1 MKKLYLLLVS
11 SVLLVGSAGAL
22 TVSVAGCGPSKK
34 TKDIAFY
41 LKKFNKK
48 HPLWIPYFNDTNQ
61 NERTKSR
68 KKIIDNE
75 LKDALIKQEPQIFT
89 RAIVN
94 KISFRNEALVHPE
107 IEAQLKATY
116 RNKTTPLWVEEK
128 AEYSVQQVI
137 QSLYQ
142 FNHKDHSV
150 LVDTKYNNQ
159 YADSDLVSKAIRQ
172 YLVAH
177 DQTKIIDATNNGLI
191 TFYHNKLKDNDFVRV
206 LAIYDHWATY
216 ILVKTRSTAGL
227 LVDNALRKFSKP
239 SRRLKI
245 QQTQKE
251 VESEHSLIIADNPF
265 GSKKIRDALVAQGGL
280 SRDLAQQINFGD
292 TLIANGTYDEKAQG
306 MVPDSGRKWHTVAT
320 FGQKVKV
327 EIFGSTNLE
336 LVDTTTI

>member
-22 TVSVAGCGPSKK
+22 TVSVAGCGPEKK
-34 TKDIAFY
+34 IKDIAFY
-41 LKKFNKK
+41 LREFNKK

-61 NERTKSR
+61 NERTKSH
-68 KKIIDNE
+68 KTIIDDE

-89 RAIVN
+89 RAIVS
-94 KISFRNEALVHPE
+94 KISFQNEVAVHPE

-116 RNKTTPLWVEEK
+116 RNKTTPFWVEEK
-128 AEYSVQQVI
+128 AEYGVQQVI

-142 FNHKDHSV
+142 FNYKDHPV
-150 LVDTKYNNQ
+150 LVDKKYNNQ

-191 TFYHNKLKDNDFVRV
+191 TFYHSELQDNDFVRV

-216 ILVKTRSTAGL
+216 ILVKTTSTASL

-239 SRRLKI
+239 NLRLKI
-245 QQTQKE
+245 QESQKE
-251 VESEHSLIIADNPF
+251 VDSEHSLVIANDPF
-265 GSKKIRDALVAQGGL
+265 GTKKIRDALVAQGGL

-292 TLIANGTYDEKAQG
+292 TLIACGTYDEQVHRA
-306 MVPDSGRKWHTVAT
+306 VPDSGRKWHTTAK
-320 FGQKVKV
+320 FGKNVKV
-327 EIFGSTNLE
+327 EIFGSTNL
-336 LVDTTTI
+336 